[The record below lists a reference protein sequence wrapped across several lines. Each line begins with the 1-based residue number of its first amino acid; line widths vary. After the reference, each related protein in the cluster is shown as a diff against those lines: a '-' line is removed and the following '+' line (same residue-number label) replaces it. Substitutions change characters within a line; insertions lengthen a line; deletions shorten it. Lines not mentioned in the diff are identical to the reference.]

1 MVKKSNDIDDVVW
14 FAVSSPHRRELKAKK
29 LLDDHHIENFI
40 PMRYE
45 VVESRKGKERILT
58 PAIHNLIFA
67 KTSRRIL
74 QQLKTGIPYIQY
86 KTRPENGRNVPIVVP
101 DSQMEQFIA
110 VCRSQDDRL
119 VYLQPEEINLRK
131 GVRVKI
137 LGGAFD
143 GVEGVFVEMKG
154 RQERRVVVLVEGL
167 AAVVMAEISPDLI
180 QVLD

>member
-1 MVKKSNDIDDVVW
+1 
-14 FAVSSPHRRELKAKK
+14 
-29 LLDDHHIENFI
+29 
-40 PMRYE
+40 MRYE

-58 PAIHNLIFA
+58 PAIHNLIFV

-167 AAVVMAEISPDLI
+167 AAVVMAEISPNLI